1 MKITKH
7 QTFTKPLLVYLRF
20 TFLKHIKVFKLWSK
34 LNPAR
39 VFVLRYFEMPVA
51 EQNVAGL
58 DEQWFGEATN
68 LPSEVKNW
76 SNQVTPLEGLYKL

>member
-1 MKITKH
+1 
-7 QTFTKPLLVYLRF
+7 
-20 TFLKHIKVFKLWSK
+20 
-34 LNPAR
+34 
-39 VFVLRYFEMPVA
+39 MPVA
-51 EQNVAGL
+51 GQNVAGL